1 MSEKEKDQNKSRRK
15 FLKTG
20 ITAGKITVY
29 GTTTCPWCT
38 KQREYLDAHQIEYDF
53 VDCGAKKGACPDF
66 RYYSKLW
73 VWALSPTFIRNV
85 LMRRLDIDDH

>member
-1 MSEKEKDQNKSRRK
+1 MPTSQPNTHG
-15 FLKTG
+15 LGMKTG

-53 VDCGAKKGACPDF
+53 VDCGAKKGACPDVVKG
-66 RYYSKLW
+66 Y
-73 VWALSPTFIRNV
+73 PTTVISGF
-85 LMRRLDIDDH
+85 HKF